1 MEAQSVQLIPSS
13 DVVMAMLRKTGAF
26 REGHFVYPN
35 GKHTAHYFQMPL
47 AFRLYDT
54 ARVLAVA
61 LSRKFRIERDI
72 ASQLPRVAV
81 VSPSSG
87 GIPVAF
93 GVREAL
99 SAEQIYWA
107 EQENGKRMF
116 RQYVNQGDIKP
127 CIIVDDI
134 IRSGHAIEETVALV
148 KAWAR
153 PIIGC
158 GAIVRFRSAPEEV
171 DGVPIKSL
179 VEFDEHFY
187 EKAED
192 CSDCKKGAAG
202 RARAV
207 LVNEVKGSGSEPG
220 SSLAHELN
228 SPKLHPVATAPGSD
242 SSTSRDDSPAPCP
255 SSLRRRIPDRCR
267 PACPSP
273 YALRGYRAALA
284 SG

>member
-1 MEAQSVQLIPSS
+1 MQI
-13 DVVMAMLRKTGAF
+13 LRKTGAF

-61 LSRKFRIERDI
+61 LSRKFRVERDI
-72 ASQLPRVAV
+72 ASQLPKISI

-107 EQENGKRMF
+107 EQIGGKRSF
-116 RQYVNQGDIKP
+116 RQYVNQGDILP

-134 IRSGHAIEETVALV
+134 IRSGHAIEETVQLV
-148 KAWAR
+148 KELGA

-158 GAIVRFRSAPEEV
+158 GAIVRFTSAPESI
-171 DGVPIKSL
+171 DGVQIKSL
-179 VEFDEHFY
+179 IDFEEHFY
-187 EKAED
+187 DRSED
-192 CSDCKKGAAG
+192 CVECKQGATEE
-202 RARAV
+202 AV
-207 LVNEVKGSGSEPG
+207 
-220 SSLAHELN
+220 
-228 SPKLHPVATAPGSD
+228 
-242 SSTSRDDSPAPCP
+242 
-255 SSLRRRIPDRCR
+255 I
-267 PACPSP
+267 
-273 YALRGYRAALA
+273 Y
-284 SG
+284 